1 MPGYEVDRFVG
12 YPENEATCQLL
23 KDLSCSICLEVL
35 CRPVLTGGCCY
46 EAYCE
51 SCLKVWLEANH
62 TCPSDNKLLKEE
74 ALAPPPTLLVKQIGK
89 LKLKCVFEERGC
101 KVVSEEDD
109 WSFFVFCFQA
119 VIPFQVTTVAK
130 IEAHEK
136 SCPLNGEP
144 CGTCGLYPGANGNG
158 NGSSSHSCLKALL
171 EHRKTVSAA
180 MDRLCLEMDE
190 AEMEHRNVR
199 SQIDNCKKILK
210 ALTVERVSQSHSR
223 PSSSSS
229 SSSSSSGRI
238 RDQRD
243 LLTEA
248 RRYISSPIVEARQ
261 TRKELVERVL
271 EVVKEAVTGGGQHFE
286 EFKHAHGGRSHY
298 RHNPVEFV
306 VRYVKEA
313 LDGSCLGDWNAY
325 ARYNGLGAVC
335 HHLLEDGYV
344 EVKLGKVTI
353 TVFRTV
359 ESVGFG

>member
-1 MPGYEVDRFVG
+1 
-12 YPENEATCQLL
+12 
-23 KDLSCSICLEVL
+23 
-35 CRPVLTGGCCY
+35 
-46 EAYCE
+46 
-51 SCLKVWLEANH
+51 
-62 TCPSDNKLLKEE
+62 
-74 ALAPPPTLLVKQIGK
+74 
-89 LKLKCVFEERGC
+89 
-101 KVVSEEDD
+101 
-109 WSFFVFCFQA
+109 
-119 VIPFQVTTVAK
+119 
-130 IEAHEK
+130 
-136 SCPLNGEP
+136 
-144 CGTCGLYPGANGNG
+144 
-158 NGSSSHSCLKALL
+158 
-171 EHRKTVSAA
+171 

-248 RRYISSPIVEARQ
+248 RRYIGSPIVEARQ

-335 HHLLEDGYV
+335 HHLLEDGFV
-344 EVKLGKVTI
+344 EMKLGKVTI

-359 ESVGFG
+359 ESVGLCLGEFIFVMLISNPLSFAALLLPPLFAHQGRRSARLCPHQAER